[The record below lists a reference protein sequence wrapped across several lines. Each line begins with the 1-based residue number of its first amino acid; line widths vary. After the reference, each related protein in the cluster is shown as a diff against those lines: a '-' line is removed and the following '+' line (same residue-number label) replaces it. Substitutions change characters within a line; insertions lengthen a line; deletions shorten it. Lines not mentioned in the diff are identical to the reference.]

1 MRKIGIYV
9 QVPFCQ
15 TKCTYCNF
23 HTGVVASSR
32 FAPYVEA
39 VCREIRV
46 HRELLRAA
54 GTDWPGGLGRPP
66 RRTASLQG
74 NGEVATGVGERPASA
89 RGAGEAEGG
98 PYGEKTY
105 AVDTVYI
112 GGGTPSLLDPAH
124 LRDIL
129 EAIRETFNAGAEEGD
144 HGGKKSGDEPTHSK
158 ACASGG
164 GVYGEEE
171 RRGSPQGARQAPG
184 GPYTTE
190 FEEVTLEADPETV
203 EAGKA
208 AAWMGAG
215 INRVSFG
222 VQSFVDKELVAAG
235 RMHRRADI
243 YRAVAILREA
253 GIRNISFDLIAGL
266 PHQTKESWRQS
277 LEELAGLAPEHV
289 SVYLLEIDEGSRL
302 GKELLQGGEKYSAG
316 AVPSEDEMAEFYEM
330 AQEALGAAGYHHYEI
345 SNWAKPGFESR
356 HNVKYWRREPYL
368 GFGAGAHS
376 FSGTERWANAH
387 DAAGYVA
394 AVQGGRLPV
403 EQHETLTA
411 ESALEE
417 ELFLG
422 LRQLDG
428 IDVARIERDY
438 GVGLAGRFDP
448 LASAGLVKRDGS
460 MVRLAPSRLSV
471 SNEVFVELM
480 R

>member
-1 MRKIGIYV
+1 MRKLGIYV

-39 VCREIRV
+39 VCGEIRG
-46 HRELLRAA
+46 HRGLLKAA
-54 GTDWPGGLGRPP
+54 GVQWAGRLGRSD
-66 RRTASLQG
+66 AAALGG
-74 NGEVATGVGERPASA
+74 NAGAPGEAEERPASE
-89 RGAGEAEGG
+89 GE
-98 PYGEKTY
+98 PDTNLS
-105 AVDTVYI
+105 VDTVYI

-129 EAIRETFNAGAEEGD
+129 DAIRGTFEVHAKGEGM
-144 HGGKKSGDEPTHSK
+144 GGRKSDGEPPHSE
-158 ACASGG
+158 AS
-164 GVYGEEE
+164 VSE
-171 RRGSPQGARQAPG
+171 GSRYRGAR
-184 GPYTTE
+184 E
-190 FEEVTLEADPETV
+190 ELLEVTLEADPETI

-208 AAWMGAG
+208 AVWVRAG

-222 VQSFVDKELVAAG
+222 LQSFVDKELVAAG
-235 RMHRRADI
+235 RMHRRADV
-243 YRAVAILREA
+243 YRAVPILREA
-253 GIRNISFDLIAGL
+253 GIGNISFDLIAGL
-266 PHQTKESWRQS
+266 PHQTKQSWQWS

-302 GKELLQGGEKYSAG
+302 GNELLQGGRKYSAG
-316 AVPSEDEMAEFYEM
+316 AVPTEDEMAEFYEM
-330 AQEALGAAGYHHYEI
+330 AQRALGAAGYHHYEI
-345 SNWAKPGFESR
+345 SNWAKPGFESQ
-356 HNVKYWRREPYL
+356 HNLKYWRREPYL

-387 DAAGYVA
+387 DAAAYVA
-394 AVQGGRLPV
+394 AIQSGRLPM

-411 ESALEE
+411 EGALEE

-428 IDVARIERDY
+428 IDVRRIEREY
-438 GVGLAGRFDP
+438 GVTLAGRFDP
-448 LASAGLVKRDGS
+448 LASAGLVERDGDF
-460 MVRLAPSRLSV
+460 VRLRPERLSV